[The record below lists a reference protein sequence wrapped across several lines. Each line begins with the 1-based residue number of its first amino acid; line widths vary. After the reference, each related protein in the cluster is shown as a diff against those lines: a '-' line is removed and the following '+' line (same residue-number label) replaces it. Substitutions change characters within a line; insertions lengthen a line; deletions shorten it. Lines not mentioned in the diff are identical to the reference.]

1 MSSIRSDISE
11 QLLERRKLTPSTLKT
26 YVSLLSTVARKTE
39 MSKVSDFS
47 KTGPVLEYVATLEKP
62 QTRKTILSALYV
74 LTGEEAYAAEM
85 RTQMQVV
92 TATYKEHKV
101 TASRALSR
109 MTYPEMN
116 RIHDQAMARYKRVP
130 SEANT
135 VDVLIT
141 GLMAGYYGVECPP
154 RRLLDW
160 ATMKLRNANK
170 DADNYLAPGNRF
182 VFKGKYKTAKNDR
195 EKGVVPELVV
205 PVPMRSVL
213 TKWKRLN
220 DSSDFL
226 LVTDKGIPFT
236 SSTLNKRVTS
246 LYGFGID
253 QIRSIFISTVVAPAL
268 AQVEAANVVA
278 ERMGHSTQA
287 QQDFYLKS

>member
-85 RTQMQVV
+85 RDQMRIVS
-92 TATYKEHKV
+92 ANYAEHKV

-109 MTYPEMN
+109 MTYPEMY

-160 ATMKLRNANK
+160 VTMKLRNANK

-253 QIRSIFISTVVAPAL
+253 QIRSIFISSVMAPAL

-287 QQDFYLKS
+287 QQDFYMKS